1 MMKAITKEQRTMII
15 SLRKTGKTY
24 KEIAEAT
31 GVSQGTVV
39 RYTRDVKPTKSAETK
54 KATAKKKSADKS
66 AGLMYVPVSVRA
78 LISALATPHE
88 KPMDTVLRGLR
99 LLAEKDEQEIN
110 DLNALPV
117 VSKEESDALRE
128 EYPAVTDT
136 AVDYMEGVK
145 LTFGIAVLIGLVLL
159 TLNQAGVL

>member
-1 MMKAITKEQRTMII
+1 MKAITKEQRTMII

-24 KEIAEAT
+24 KEIADAT

-39 RYTRDVKPTKSAETK
+39 RYTRDVKPTKAATK
-54 KATAKKKSADKS
+54 KSAAKKKSADKS

-136 AVDYMEGVK
+136 AADYMEGVK

>member
-1 MMKAITKEQRTMII
+1 MKAITKEQRTMII

-39 RYTRDVKPTKSAETK
+39 RYTRDVKPTKAATK
-54 KATAKKKSADKS
+54 KSAAKKKSADKS

-136 AVDYMEGVK
+136 AADYMEGVK

>member
-1 MMKAITKEQRTMII
+1 MKAITKEQRTMII

-24 KEIAEAT
+24 KEIADAT

-39 RYTRDVKPTKSAETK
+39 RYTRDVKPTKAATK
-54 KATAKKKSADKS
+54 KSAAKKKSADKS

-136 AVDYMEGVK
+136 AADYMEGVK

-159 TLNQAGVL
+159 TLNAAGVL